1 MKKTISRLIIFVVLA
16 TTLVLSPINTP
27 AIANATDDISELYNT
42 ANKHLQNGELREAI
56 AVYDEILVIEPE
68 NTDTMLMKGIALSNL
83 DRHKQSM
90 KEFYKVLEKEPNNIS
105 AMIGMGVG
113 FGNFGEYKEAA
124 KYFDDAYVIM
134 PNDHVVKNYQD
145 FAETVV
151 KKYPYNEV
159 EKPEFFEIKL
169 VETVPAWVK
178 NTAGWWASD
187 QIEDAEFLTSMQFL
201 IKNDI
206 IKINSA
212 EVNQDIGHGIPAW
225 VKNTAGWWASDQ
237 IEDAEFLTSMQFL
250 IKNDIIKINSAEV
263 SQGMGQGIPAWVKN
277 TAGWWASDQIED
289 ADFLTSMQFLIKNG
303 LLVIELPDM
312 EEMTDEERKTSDR
325 NRWQFARYLD
335 RIEKTVSEDKRYI
348 EYPNPSNDVIKKFL
362 RDYAKWNFEQQI
374 KIGNKSFPNPNFVLI
389 DEVYH
394 VEYKI
399 YINKQPHGLPLDH
412 VGTLD
417 SSFKY
422 WEDQELK
429 SNDGKPVKIHF
440 ITTKSQAEANLWV
453 TWVVR
458 DIGENVLGHAN
469 LGKGV
474 IEVALGG
481 YGCDGNFQLFDVETV
496 EIIMTHEL
504 GHGVGLK
511 HSTDPE
517 SIMYPTI
524 KEVKYAYCLLD
535 ISD

>member
-1 MKKTISRLIIFVVLA
+1 MEKSRSCLIIFAILA
-16 TTLVLSPINTP
+16 PILVFSSINSST
-27 AIANATDDISELYNT
+27 IANATTDISLLYDT
-42 ANKHLQNGELREAI
+42 AYKHLQNGELREAI
-56 AVYDEILVIEPE
+56 NVYDEILAIEPE
-68 NTDTMLMKGIALSNL
+68 NTQTMLMKGIALSNL

-105 AMIGMGVG
+105 AMVGMGVG

-124 KYFDDAYVIM
+124 EYFDSAYAII
-134 PNDHVVKNYQD
+134 PNNHVVKNYHD

-151 KKYPYNEV
+151 KKYPYNKV
-159 EKPEFFEIKL
+159 EKPEYFEIKL
-169 VETVPAWVK
+169 VEMAPAWVK
-178 NTAGWWASD
+178 NTAGWWAND
-187 QIEDAEFLTSMQFL
+187 QIQDAE
-201 IKNDI
+201 
-206 IKINSA
+206 
-212 EVNQDIGHGIPAW
+212 
-225 VKNTAGWWASDQ
+225 
-237 IEDAEFLTSMQFL
+237 
-250 IKNDIIKINSAEV
+250 
-263 SQGMGQGIPAWVKN
+263 
-277 TAGWWASDQIED
+277 
-289 ADFLTSMQFLIKNG
+289 FLTSMQFLIKNG
-303 LLVIELPDM
+303 LLVIELSGM
-312 EEMTDEERKTSDR
+312 EEMTDEEREISDR

-335 RIEKTVSEDKRYI
+335 KIEKTVNEDKRYI

-362 RDYAKWNFEQQI
+362 RDYAQWNFEQQI
-374 KIGNKSFPNPNFVLI
+374 KSGNTNFPNPNFVLI

-399 YINKQPHGLPLDH
+399 YINKQPSGLPLDH
-412 VGTLD
+412 VGTLKN
-417 SSFKY
+417 SFKY
-422 WEDQELK
+422 WEDKEFT
-429 SNDGKPVKIHF
+429 SNDGKPAKIHF
-440 ITTKSQAEANLWV
+440 VTTKSKAEANLWV

-511 HSTDPE
+511 HSTNTE

>member
-27 AIANATDDISELYNT
+27 AIANTADDVSELYNT

-201 IKNDI
+201 IKN
-206 IKINSA
+206 
-212 EVNQDIGHGIPAW
+212 
-225 VKNTAGWWASDQ
+225 
-237 IEDAEFLTSMQFL
+237 
-250 IKNDIIKINSAEV
+250 
-263 SQGMGQGIPAWVKN
+263 
-277 TAGWWASDQIED
+277 
-289 ADFLTSMQFLIKNG
+289 G
-303 LLVIELPDM
+303 LLVIELSDM

-362 RDYAKWNFEQQI
+362 RDYAQWNFEQQI
-374 KIGNKSFPNPNFVLI
+374 KSGNTNFPNPNFVLI

-399 YINKQPHGLPLDH
+399 YINKQPPGLPLDH
-412 VGTLD
+412 VGTLKN
-417 SSFKY
+417 SFKY
-422 WEDQELK
+422 WEDKELT

-440 ITTKSQAEANLWV
+440 VTTKSKTEANLWV

-474 IEVALGG
+474 IDVALGG

-511 HSTDPE
+511 HSTNTE

>member
-1 MKKTISRLIIFVVLA
+1 MKKTVSRLTIFVVLA
-16 TTLVLSPINTP
+16 TTLVLSPIITP
-27 AIANATDDISELYNT
+27 AVANTTDNISELYDT
-42 ANKHLQNGELREAI
+42 AYKHLQNGELRQAV

-105 AMIGMGVG
+105 AIVGMGVG

-187 QIEDAEFLTSMQFL
+187 QIEDA
-201 IKNDI
+201 
-206 IKINSA
+206 
-212 EVNQDIGHGIPAW
+212 
-225 VKNTAGWWASDQ
+225 
-237 IEDAEFLTSMQFL
+237 
-250 IKNDIIKINSAEV
+250 
-263 SQGMGQGIPAWVKN
+263 
-277 TAGWWASDQIED
+277 
-289 ADFLTSMQFLIKNG
+289 DFLTSMQFLIKNG
-303 LLVIELPDM
+303 LLVIELSDM

-362 RDYAKWNFEQQI
+362 RDYATWNFEQQI
-374 KIGNKSFPNPNFVLI
+374 QIGNKNFPNPNFALI

-399 YINKQPHGLPLDH
+399 YINKQPQGLPLDH
-412 VGTLD
+412 VGTLA

-440 ITTKSQAEANLWV
+440 VTTKSKAEANLWV

-481 YGCDGNFQLFDVETV
+481 YGCDGNFQLFEVETV

-504 GHGVGLK
+504 GHGIGLK
-511 HSTDPE
+511 HTTDTE

>member
-16 TTLVLSPINTP
+16 TTLILSPINTP

-212 EVNQDIGHGIPAW
+212 EVNQGMGQGIPAW

-250 IKNDIIKINSAEV
+250 IKN
-263 SQGMGQGIPAWVKN
+263 
-277 TAGWWASDQIED
+277 
-289 ADFLTSMQFLIKNG
+289 G
-303 LLVIELPDM
+303 LLVIELSVMD
-312 EEMTDEERKTSDR
+312 EMTDEERKTSDR

-335 RIEKTVSEDKRYI
+335 RIEKTVNEDKRYI

-362 RDYAKWNFEQQI
+362 RDYATWNFEQQI
-374 KIGNKSFPNPNFVLI
+374 KIGNKSFPNPNFALI

-412 VGTLD
+412 VGTLV

-422 WEDQELK
+422 WEDHELK

-504 GHGVGLK
+504 GHGIGLK
-511 HSTDPE
+511 HTTDTE

-524 KEVKYAYCLLD
+524 KETKYAYCLLD

>member
-27 AIANATDDISELYNT
+27 AIANTADDVSELYNT

-201 IKNDI
+201 IKN
-206 IKINSA
+206 
-212 EVNQDIGHGIPAW
+212 
-225 VKNTAGWWASDQ
+225 
-237 IEDAEFLTSMQFL
+237 
-250 IKNDIIKINSAEV
+250 
-263 SQGMGQGIPAWVKN
+263 
-277 TAGWWASDQIED
+277 
-289 ADFLTSMQFLIKNG
+289 G
-303 LLVIELPDM
+303 LLVIELSDM
-312 EEMTDEERKTSDR
+312 EEMTDEERETSDR

-362 RDYAKWNFEQQI
+362 RDYATWNFEQQI
-374 KIGNKSFPNPNFVLI
+374 KIGNKSFPNPNFALI

-511 HSTDPE
+511 HSTNTE

>member
-16 TTLVLSPINTP
+16 TTLILSPINTP

-201 IKNDI
+201 IKN
-206 IKINSA
+206 
-212 EVNQDIGHGIPAW
+212 
-225 VKNTAGWWASDQ
+225 
-237 IEDAEFLTSMQFL
+237 
-250 IKNDIIKINSAEV
+250 
-263 SQGMGQGIPAWVKN
+263 
-277 TAGWWASDQIED
+277 
-289 ADFLTSMQFLIKNG
+289 G
-303 LLVIELPDM
+303 LLVIELSDM

-335 RIEKTVSEDKRYI
+335 RIEKTVNEDKRYI

-362 RDYAKWNFEQQI
+362 RDYATWNFEQQI
-374 KIGNKSFPNPNFVLI
+374 KIGNKSFPNPNFALI

-440 ITTKSQAEANLWV
+440 ITTKSQVEANLWV

-511 HSTDPE
+511 HSTNTE

>member
-1 MKKTISRLIIFVVLA
+1 MEKSRSCLIIFAILA
-16 TTLVLSPINTP
+16 PILVFSSINSST
-27 AIANATDDISELYNT
+27 IANATTDISLLYDT
-42 ANKHLQNGELREAI
+42 AYKHLQNGELREAI
-56 AVYDEILVIEPE
+56 NVYDEILAIEPE
-68 NTDTMLMKGIALSNL
+68 NTQTMLMKGIALSNL

-178 NTAGWWASD
+178 NTAGWWAND

-201 IKNDI
+201 IKN
-206 IKINSA
+206 
-212 EVNQDIGHGIPAW
+212 
-225 VKNTAGWWASDQ
+225 
-237 IEDAEFLTSMQFL
+237 
-250 IKNDIIKINSAEV
+250 
-263 SQGMGQGIPAWVKN
+263 
-277 TAGWWASDQIED
+277 
-289 ADFLTSMQFLIKNG
+289 G
-303 LLVIELPDM
+303 LLVIELSDM

-362 RDYAKWNFEQQI
+362 RDYAQWNFEQQI
-374 KIGNKSFPNPNFVLI
+374 KSGNTNFPNPNFVLI

-399 YINKQPHGLPLDH
+399 YINKQPSGLPLDH
-412 VGTLD
+412 VGTLKN
-417 SSFKY
+417 SFKY
-422 WEDQELK
+422 WEDKELT

-440 ITTKSQAEANLWV
+440 VTTKSKTEANLWV

-511 HSTDPE
+511 HSTDTE

>member
-16 TTLVLSPINTP
+16 TTLILSPINTP

-105 AMIGMGVG
+105 AIIGMGVG

-201 IKNDI
+201 IKN
-206 IKINSA
+206 
-212 EVNQDIGHGIPAW
+212 
-225 VKNTAGWWASDQ
+225 
-237 IEDAEFLTSMQFL
+237 
-250 IKNDIIKINSAEV
+250 
-263 SQGMGQGIPAWVKN
+263 
-277 TAGWWASDQIED
+277 
-289 ADFLTSMQFLIKNG
+289 G
-303 LLVIELPDM
+303 LLVIELSDM

-362 RDYAKWNFEQQI
+362 RDYATWNFEQQI
-374 KIGNKSFPNPNFVLI
+374 QIGNKNFPNPNFALI

-399 YINKQPHGLPLDH
+399 YINKQPQGLPLDH
-412 VGTLD
+412 VGTLA

-440 ITTKSQAEANLWV
+440 VTTKSKAEANLWV

-511 HSTDPE
+511 HSTDTE

>member
-1 MKKTISRLIIFVVLA
+1 MKKTISRIIIFVVLA

-27 AIANATDDISELYNT
+27 AIANTADDVSELYNT

-178 NTAGWWASD
+178 NTAGWWAND

-201 IKNDI
+201 IKN
-206 IKINSA
+206 
-212 EVNQDIGHGIPAW
+212 
-225 VKNTAGWWASDQ
+225 
-237 IEDAEFLTSMQFL
+237 
-250 IKNDIIKINSAEV
+250 
-263 SQGMGQGIPAWVKN
+263 
-277 TAGWWASDQIED
+277 
-289 ADFLTSMQFLIKNG
+289 G
-303 LLVIELPDM
+303 LLVIELSDM

-335 RIEKTVSEDKRYI
+335 RIEKTVSDDKRYI

-362 RDYAKWNFEQQI
+362 RDYATWNFEQQI
-374 KIGNKSFPNPNFVLI
+374 KIGNKSFPNPNFALI

-440 ITTKSQAEANLWV
+440 ITTKSQVEANLWV

-511 HSTDPE
+511 HSTNTE

>member
-1 MKKTISRLIIFVVLA
+1 
-16 TTLVLSPINTP
+16 
-27 AIANATDDISELYNT
+27 
-42 ANKHLQNGELREAI
+42 
-56 AVYDEILVIEPE
+56 
-68 NTDTMLMKGIALSNL
+68 
-83 DRHKQSM
+83 
-90 KEFYKVLEKEPNNIS
+90 
-105 AMIGMGVG
+105 
-113 FGNFGEYKEAA
+113 
-124 KYFDDAYVIM
+124 
-134 PNDHVVKNYQD
+134 
-145 FAETVV
+145 
-151 KKYPYNEV
+151 
-159 EKPEFFEIKL
+159 
-169 VETVPAWVK
+169 
-178 NTAGWWASD
+178 
-187 QIEDAEFLTSMQFL
+187 
-201 IKNDI
+201 
-206 IKINSA
+206 
-212 EVNQDIGHGIPAW
+212 
-225 VKNTAGWWASDQ
+225 
-237 IEDAEFLTSMQFL
+237 
-250 IKNDIIKINSAEV
+250 
-263 SQGMGQGIPAWVKN
+263 
-277 TAGWWASDQIED
+277 
-289 ADFLTSMQFLIKNG
+289 
-303 LLVIELPDM
+303 
-312 EEMTDEERKTSDR
+312 MTDEERETSDR

-362 RDYAKWNFEQQI
+362 RDYATWNFEQQI
-374 KIGNKSFPNPNFVLI
+374 KIGNKSFPNPNFALI

-412 VGTLD
+412 VGTLV

-511 HSTDPE
+511 HTTDTE

>member
-1 MKKTISRLIIFVVLA
+1 MKKTISRLIILVVLA

-27 AIANATDDISELYNT
+27 AIANTADDVSELYNT

-68 NTDTMLMKGIALSNL
+68 NTQTMLMKGIALSNL

-124 KYFDDAYVIM
+124 IYFVDAYVIM

-178 NTAGWWASD
+178 NTAGWWAND

-212 EVNQDIGHGIPAW
+212 EVNQGIEQGTPAW
-225 VKNTAGWWASDQ
+225 VKNTAGWWANDQ

-250 IKNDIIKINSAEV
+250 IKN
-263 SQGMGQGIPAWVKN
+263 
-277 TAGWWASDQIED
+277 
-289 ADFLTSMQFLIKNG
+289 G
-303 LLVIELPDM
+303 LLVIELSDM

-362 RDYAKWNFEQQI
+362 RDYATWNFEQQI
-374 KIGNKSFPNPNFVLI
+374 KIGNKSFPNPNFALI

-429 SNDGKPVKIHF
+429 SNDGKPIKIHF
-440 ITTKSQAEANLWV
+440 VTKSKAEANLWV

-511 HSTDPE
+511 HSTNTE